1 MKVIAGLDEAG
12 KGAVLGSLIIAGVS
26 IREEDEKKLKVIGV
40 RDSKELSQSRRVKL
54 AKEIEAIAK
63 DIVIMNI
70 GPCRI
75 DDYKKEGINLNKLEA
90 MKMASII
97 DMLDPDKAVV
107 DSPEANTEKFKNT
120 LKKLIEKDLEIV
132 SENKADQNYPIVSA
146 ASIIAKVEREKE
158 MDKLKKKFG
167 VKGSGYPA
175 DERTIKWMKEYL
187 EEHGSF
193 PKKGLVRYSW
203 DTTKRML
210 GEKKQKGILGF
221 FKK

>member
-1 MKVIAGLDEAG
+1 MKVIAGCDEAG
-12 KGAVLGSLIIAGVS
+12 KGPVIGPLIIAGVS
-26 IREEDEKKLKVIGV
+26 IREEDEQKLKAIGV
-40 RDSKELSQSRRVKL
+40 KDSKELSQSRRVKL
-54 AKEIEAIAK
+54 AKEIEEIAK
-63 DIVIMNI
+63 DIVVMNI

-75 DDYKKEGINLNKLEA
+75 DDYNKEGINLNKLEA
-90 MKMASII
+90 MRMASII
-97 DMLDPDKAVV
+97 EMLDPDKAIV
-107 DSPEANTEKFKNT
+107 DSPEANTDKFRKMIEDLMEKKT
-120 LKKLIEKDLEIV
+120 EII
-132 SENKADQNYPIVSA
+132 SENKADQKYPVVSA

-187 EEHGSF
+187 EKHGSF

-203 DTTKRML
+203 DTTKRLL
-210 GEKKQKGILGF
+210 GEKKQKGILGY